1 MNQRAHAAAKEM
13 DPVIPNWKI
22 SYRIPEAA
30 AATGYGES
38 TLWKRISEGRL
49 KAKKDGNFTVIEAD
63 ELRRFVRDL
72 PDAKV
77 PGTLP

>member
-1 MNQRAHAAAKEM
+1 MNARAHLAAKEM
-13 DPVIPNWKI
+13 DPEFPNWKI

-63 ELRRFVRDL
+63 ELRRFVREL
-72 PDAKV
+72 PDSRVAH
-77 PGTLP
+77 T